1 MNEHEQRWRIYRATF
16 DTNIFV
22 RTVIR
27 KDNLPNHL
35 LSLWREGRFILIL
48 SQPIIDEVEKVLSR
62 RKLRLKYKYTL
73 NEIRYLVELLQ
84 QTSIVEVN
92 TSFELCHR
100 DSTDNIFVDCAILGR
115 VQFLVSTDNDLI
127 DNAQLKQDLF
137 EFGVEIV
144 DPPDFLEKIRAA
156 EIKQPGSN

>member
-62 RKLRLKYKYTL
+62 RKLRLKYQYTL
-73 NEIRYLVELLQ
+73 NEVRDLVELLQ

-92 TSFELCHR
+92 TSFELCPR

-127 DNAQLKQDLF
+127 DNAELKQSLF
-137 EFGVEIV
+137 EFGVAV
-144 DPPDFLEKIRAA
+144 TDPPNFLQ
-156 EIKQPGSN
+156 EIQQE

>member
-1 MNEHEQRWRIYRATF
+1 MNEHEQRWRVYRATF

-35 LSLWREGRFILIL
+35 LSLWRAGRFVLVL
-48 SQPIIDEVEKVLSR
+48 SQPIIDEVERVLSR
-62 RKLRLKYKYTL
+62 RALRLKYRYTL
-73 NEIRYLVELLQ
+73 TEVRDLINLLHQ
-84 QTSIVEVN
+84 ANIVEVS

-100 DSTDNIFVDCAILGR
+100 DPTDNIFMDCAILGR

-127 DNAQLKQDLF
+127 DDAELKQALF

-144 DPPDFLEKIRAA
+144 EPPDFLN
-156 EIKQPGSN
+156 EILKE